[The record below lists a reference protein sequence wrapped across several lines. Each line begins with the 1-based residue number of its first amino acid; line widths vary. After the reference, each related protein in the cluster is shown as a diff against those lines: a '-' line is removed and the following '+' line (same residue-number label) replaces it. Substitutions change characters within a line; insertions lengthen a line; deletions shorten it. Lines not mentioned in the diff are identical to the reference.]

1 MIGRQEGKAYPSV
14 CLCVCQSVYLI
25 YLSVSLCVCQSVC
38 LCVCL
43 SVFVSVCVSV
53 CLISSLRICQCISI
67 LVYLPMCTFYI
78 AIYFSSA
85 LCNDTLLAHPFSF
98 SLLSPCYL
106 LLRLT
111 YLFLFPSNL
120 LSLLLLS
127 SLLPIFL
134 SPSLNIIYLFFI
146 YLPQLS
152 FVACSGGF

>member
-1 MIGRQEGKAYPSV
+1 MSV
-14 CLCVCQSVYLI
+14 CLSYLSIYLYIFI
-25 YLSVSLCVCQSVC
+25 YLSVCVSVRVSVC

-85 LCNDTLLAHPFSF
+85 LCNDTLLVCHFFFSM
-98 SLLSPCYL
+98 LSTCYL

-111 YLFLFPSNL
+111 YFFLFPSNL
-120 LSLLLLS
+120 FSPHSSFLLTPNFFIHLSQH
-127 SLLPIFL
+127 
-134 SPSLNIIYLFFI
+134 YLFVF
-146 YLPQLS
+146 YL
-152 FVACSGGF
+152 FVSAFFCGVQWRILRAI